1 MWARKRWSDSGHTG
15 NQPWRW
21 SRVDIA
27 VNFEGFLKNAG
38 SSFEKKGIP
47 SVELLQKGGPR
58 AQRRLLSNTWKWIVW
73 GDTCAGKARDFIGK
87 GHPRVESSRVREP
100 GELLCHMAHS
110 LGFYGGG
117 IGFLV
122 VSGQSFWL
130 RVLPGGA
137 HIAQPRWI
145 PVRRI
150 LGGGRTCGISFDLS
164 QILPVC
170 GGLLLLCSLSG
181 SLVIK

>member
-1 MWARKRWSDSGHTG
+1 MEWQRAHWESAMEMVPCGYSCEFWGVLEECRVFLWEKRNSVSGIVAERGTQG
-15 NQPWRW
+15 P
-21 SRVDIA
+21 
-27 VNFEGFLKNAG
+27 
-38 SSFEKKGIP
+38 KKGP
-47 SVELLQKGGPR
+47 
-58 AQRRLLSNTWKWIVW
+58 TWKWIVW

-137 HIAQPRWI
+137 HIAQPRRI